1 MWIPKPFNIR
11 PSGIALLMLAWLAAP
26 AGAATITV
34 LTPASAAPGTKVLA
48 SLYTQQTGTLVTL
61 AGGGRDKIFAIL
73 KAGGPADVV
82 LLPSTNMADLPT
94 VTAMTPLGH
103 ISVGVAVKAGAP
115 VPDISTPEKFRAA
128 LLAAKGVAYADP
140 SAGTSAGKM
149 IDRMLSAPEFVRVK
163 RVPVQGLAVT
173 ALAGGQASI
182 ALQLL
187 PELAGD
193 KDVALAGPVP
203 DIYGAGVDF
212 SAGIAAVSTD
222 SLKAQAF
229 ISFLTGPK
237 AVSVWKAHG
246 VEVIGSH

>member
-11 PSGIALLMLAWLAAP
+11 LSGIALLMLAWLAAP

-34 LTPASAAPGTKVLA
+34 LSPASAAPGAAALA
-48 SLYTQQTGTLVTL
+48 ALYTQQTSILVTM

-82 LLPSTNMADLPT
+82 LLPSTDMADMPT
-94 VTAMTPLGH
+94 VIAMTPLGH
-103 ISVGVAVKAGAP
+103 ISVGVAVKAGMP
-115 VPDISTPEKFRAA
+115 VPDVSTPEKFRNV

-140 SAGTSAGKM
+140 SAGTSAGKL
-149 IDRMLSAPEFVRVK
+149 IDRMLSAPEFSRVK

-187 PELAGD
+187 PELADD

-203 DIYGAGVDF
+203 DVYGAGVDF
-212 SAGIAAVSTD
+212 SAGIAMVSAD

-229 ISFLTGPK
+229 INFLTDPK
-237 AVSVWKAHG
+237 AAAVWKAHG
-246 VEVIGSH
+246 VDVIGSH

>member
-1 MWIPKPFNIR
+1 MWIPRPFNLG

-34 LTPASAAPGTKVLA
+34 LSPASAAPGATALA
-48 SLYTQQTGTLVTL
+48 ALYAQQTGTLVTL

-82 LLPSTNMADLPT
+82 LLPSTDMADIPT

-103 ISVGVAVKAGAP
+103 IRVGVAVKAGAP
-115 VPDISTPEKFRAA
+115 VPDISTPGKFRSS

-140 SAGTSAGKM
+140 SAGTSAGKV
-149 IDRMLSAPEFVRVK
+149 IERMLSAPEFARVK

-173 ALAGGQASI
+173 ALAGGRASI

-187 PELAGD
+187 PELAAD

-212 SAGIAAVSTD
+212 SAGIAAVSAD
-222 SLKAQAF
+222 SVKAQAF
-229 ISFLTGPK
+229 ISFLTNPK
-237 AVSVWKAHG
+237 AVPVWKAHG
-246 VEVIGSH
+246 VDIISSH